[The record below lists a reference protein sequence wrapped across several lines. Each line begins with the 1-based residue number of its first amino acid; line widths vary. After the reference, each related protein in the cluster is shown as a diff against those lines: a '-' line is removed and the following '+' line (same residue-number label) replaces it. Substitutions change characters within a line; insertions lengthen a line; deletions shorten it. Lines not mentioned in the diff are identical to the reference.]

1 MSLFII
7 QQLNNLSLYPFFQI
21 ENTQSFPKV
30 KQLDLLLFN
39 KIRIFFGYNT
49 ELNHNHKRNML
60 IANNIVEVIQ
70 LMLAPGLMISACGL
84 LLLGMNNKYSLVV
97 NRIRLLND
105 EKRKLLDRSA
115 ESDTTLSDNV
125 RLESISKQIEKLVY
139 RVQLVKRAVQNYT
152 IAVALFILT
161 SILIGISYLFK
172 MDNFQ
177 YLITIIFLLGMLL
190 VLVGAM
196 FAAYETKKGYEI
208 INLEVNAE

>member
-1 MSLFII
+1 MF
-7 QQLNNLSLYPFFQI
+7 
-21 ENTQSFPKV
+21 
-30 KQLDLLLFN
+30 
-39 KIRIFFGYNT
+39 
-49 ELNHNHKRNML
+49 

-105 EKRKLLDRSA
+105 EKRKILDRSE

-125 RLESISKQIEKLVY
+125 RLESISIQIEKLVY
-139 RVQLVKRAVQNYT
+139 RVKLVKRAVQNYT

-172 MDNFQ
+172 VNNFQ
-177 YLITIIFLLGMLL
+177 YLITVIFLFGMLL
-190 VLVGAM
+190 VLAGAV
-196 FAAYETKKGYEI
+196 FAAYETKKGFEI

>member
-1 MSLFII
+1 MFIA
-7 QQLNNLSLYPFFQI
+7 
-21 ENTQSFPKV
+21 K
-30 KQLDLLLFN
+30 
-39 KIRIFFGYNT
+39 
-49 ELNHNHKRNML
+49 
-60 IANNIVEVIQ
+60 NIVEVIQ

-105 EKRKLLDRSA
+105 EKRKLVDRN
-115 ESDTTLSDNV
+115 EDSDTALSDNI

-139 RVQLVKRAVQNYT
+139 RVKLVKHAVQNYT

-172 MDNFQ
+172 VDNFQ

-190 VLVGAM
+190 VLAGAM

-208 INLEVNAE
+208 INLEVDTE

>member
-1 MSLFII
+1 MF
-7 QQLNNLSLYPFFQI
+7 
-21 ENTQSFPKV
+21 
-30 KQLDLLLFN
+30 
-39 KIRIFFGYNT
+39 
-49 ELNHNHKRNML
+49 

-105 EKRKLLDRSA
+105 EKRKILGRSE

-125 RLESISKQIEKLVY
+125 RLESISIQIEKLVY
-139 RVQLVKRAVQNYT
+139 RVKLVKRAVQNYT

-172 MDNFQ
+172 VNNFQ
-177 YLITIIFLLGMLL
+177 YLITVIFLFGMLL
-190 VLVGAM
+190 VLAGAV
-196 FAAYETKKGYEI
+196 FAAYETKKGFEI